1 MSIEAAAAQA
11 IGQIVST
18 NASAA
23 GSADAA
29 HSFNAAFQRAQS
41 RQAEAVD
48 TSGLE
53 KVLSPLFALG
63 EQSAQLEAQVA
74 PLANNEYRPSELMMI
89 TMRSHEFLFRCE
101 LTANVANRAS
111 DGVQQLFR
119 QQS

>member
-1 MSIEAAAAQA
+1 MVTDGIASQVLSQTGTPVGVDSHSLQSFNVSFQQAQARQAAALDVD
-11 IGQIVST
+11 GL
-18 NASAA
+18 
-23 GSADAA
+23 
-29 HSFNAAFQRAQS
+29 QS
-41 RQAEAVD
+41 
-48 TSGLE
+48 
-53 KVLSPLFALG
+53 VLSPLLALG

-74 PLANNEYRPSELMMI
+74 PLSHSEYRPSELMMV